1 MVAKYN
7 KLFRLWNNLK
17 PALIW
22 SISGVFEGYFYG
34 SVGLQTMQRYST
46 FKPLSASL
54 QAANCFRNSR
64 FVVDEYDLMWVANEK
79 QYCYYKAVRRTF
91 WF

>member
-1 MVAKYN
+1 
-7 KLFRLWNNLK
+7 
-17 PALIW
+17 
-22 SISGVFEGYFYG
+22 
-34 SVGLQTMQRYST
+34 MQRYST

-64 FVVDEYDLMWVANEK
+64 FVVDEYDLLWVANEK